1 MNLEYQRNQRGEVE
15 YLTFPILEKTGM
27 LKHLFSTRK
36 GGVSEGYLSSMN
48 LSFKCGDK
56 EENVLENYR
65 RIGEVLGCSIEDM
78 VLSRQTHTTNIRLV
92 TEKDR
97 GKGLVRPRDYE
108 DVDGLI
114 TAEPGVVLVTHYADC
129 VPLFFVDKEKH
140 VIGLAHSGWRGTAA
154 GMGARM
160 TEAMGEAFGSK
171 PENLA
176 AVIGPSICQD
186 CYEVSEEVAEQ
197 FTQFPGAVKAGKQPG
212 KYQLNLWEANRQIL
226 RKAGLL
232 EEHIAVAGICTC
244 CNSDLLFSHR
254 ATGGKRGLLG
264 AFLTLD

>member
-1 MNLEYQRNQRGEVE
+1 M
-15 YLTFPILEKTGM
+15 
-27 LKHLFSTRK
+27 
-36 GGVSEGYLSSMN
+36 
-48 LSFKCGDK
+48 
-56 EENVLENYR
+56 
-65 RIGEVLGCSIEDM
+65 
-78 VLSRQTHTTNIRLV
+78 LSRQTHTTNIRLV

-264 AFLTLD
+264 AFLTLG

>member
-1 MNLEYQRNQRGEVE
+1 
-15 YLTFPILEKTGM
+15 
-27 LKHLFSTRK
+27 
-36 GGVSEGYLSSMN
+36 
-48 LSFKCGDK
+48 
-56 EENVLENYR
+56 
-65 RIGEVLGCSIEDM
+65 
-78 VLSRQTHTTNIRLV
+78 
-92 TEKDR
+92 
-97 GKGLVRPRDYE
+97 
-108 DVDGLI
+108 
-114 TAEPGVVLVTHYADC
+114 
-129 VPLFFVDKEKH
+129 
-140 VIGLAHSGWRGTAA
+140 
-154 GMGARM
+154 M

-264 AFLTLD
+264 AFLALG